1 MSKTEFQH
9 YICLPFC
16 DFYKPGAKEE
26 LLCRGARLVERMV
39 DRERLRPG
47 DFQGLGN
54 NVSWPPDR
62 KADLEAVVCAPCPFR
77 MDDCDFQSPHP
88 PEGARPCGGLLL
100 LAQLLAAGRI
110 TLRELAEA
118 AD

>member
-26 LLCRGARLVERMV
+26 LLCRGAWLVERMV